1 MLYDVIRIDH
11 FRGFS
16 AYWAVPYVEETAI
29 NGTWVPGPG
38 KDFFNALRNEFGN
51 LPIIA
56 EDLGVMT
63 PDVEDLRD
71 SFGFPGMKILEF
83 AFDSSEA
90 NDYIPY
96 NYSKNC
102 IVYTGTHD
110 NDTVVGWFKQAS
122 EADRR
127 QVLEYINRDAKDI
140 HWSFVRLAWSSV
152 ANTAIVP
159 MQDLLGLDSDARM
172 NLPGTTGGN
181 WKWRAKESDFPNEL
195 ANALASLTNLYGRA
209 RKSKSKTK

>member
-1 MLYDVIRIDH
+1 
-11 FRGFS
+11 
-16 AYWAVPYVEETAI
+16 
-29 NGTWVPGPG
+29 VPGPG

-83 AFDSSEA
+83 GLRLIRS

-127 QVLEYINRDAKDI
+127 QVLDYINRDAKDI

-172 NLPGTTGGN
+172 NLPGTTAVTGN
-181 WKWRAKESDFPNEL
+181 GEQRKVIFPMNLQCFGSPYESLWKSEKIKKQNQI
-195 ANALASLTNLYGRA
+195 
-209 RKSKSKTK
+209 K